1 MWRQIK
7 SPSRQKNS
15 VATKKVNCDQMKK
28 VVLIDEELRHDQI
41 KKVVVITY

>member
-1 MWRQIK
+1 MATN
-7 SPSRQKNS
+7 QKFFKTNF